1 MYQNLYFKIT
11 PFIKIINI
19 SEDKYNKKIKISHV

>member
-11 PFIKIINI
+11 SFIKIINI
-19 SEDKYNKKIKISHV
+19 SEDKCNKKIKISHV

>member
-11 PFIKIINI
+11 SFIKIINI